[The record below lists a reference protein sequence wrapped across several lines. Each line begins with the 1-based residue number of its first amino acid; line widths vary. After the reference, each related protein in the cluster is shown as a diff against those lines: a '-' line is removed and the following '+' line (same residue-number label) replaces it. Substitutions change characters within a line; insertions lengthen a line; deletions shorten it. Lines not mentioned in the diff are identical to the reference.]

1 MLLNK
6 YKDYGLERNPFPAQV
21 YGESSIYDDDVVS
34 TELTEFREK
43 LVVGALTEKRPMSFL
58 WSLGDYGSDTGFGK
72 TALLRR
78 VEREINAD
86 WGVTTLMKA
95 DVEESVAADH
105 PACAVYGC
113 FKAHEVTNF
122 YAGLFSAVL
131 DAADVT
137 ATDDKTETSLM
148 WRLRERVLKSS
159 DIKTG

>member
-43 LVVGALTEKRPMSFL
+43 LVLGALSEKRPMSFL

-78 VEREINAD
+78 IERRNKCRL
-86 WGVTTLMKA
+86 GQ
-95 DVEESVAADH
+95 DH
-105 PACAVYGC
+105 ANKSRRGRI
-113 FKAHEVTNF
+113 
-122 YAGLFSAVL
+122 GRS
-131 DAADVT
+131 
-137 ATDDKTETSLM
+137 
-148 WRLRERVLKSS
+148 RSS
-159 DIKTG
+159 DLCGVWLLQSPRGNQLLRGIVFCRFRLSGR